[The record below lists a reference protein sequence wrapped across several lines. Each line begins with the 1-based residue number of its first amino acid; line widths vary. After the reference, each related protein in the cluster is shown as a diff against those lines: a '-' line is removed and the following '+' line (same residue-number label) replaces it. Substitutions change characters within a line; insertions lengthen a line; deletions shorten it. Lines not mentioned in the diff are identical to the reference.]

1 MISKN
6 TQNIV
11 MSFG

>member
-1 MISKN
+1 MT

-11 MSFG
+11 MHC